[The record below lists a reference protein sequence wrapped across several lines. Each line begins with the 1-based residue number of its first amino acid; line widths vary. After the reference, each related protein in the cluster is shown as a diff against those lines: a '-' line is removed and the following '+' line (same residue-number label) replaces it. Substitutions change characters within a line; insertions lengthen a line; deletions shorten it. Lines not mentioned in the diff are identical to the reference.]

1 MQTQLFQYVRASGE
15 LQDAYRVMIVWR
27 LSSPLVFVF
36 FFSLVCMNNFLNG

>member
-36 FFSLVCMNNFLNG
+36 FFFHWYV